1 MFFRI
6 VGHISDVETIASGKG
21 IREARRLRRAY
32 GGRRWK
38 KLKGTAVIEL
48 ADGTMCHAEVHCTK
62 PTASAL
68 GSSSSNAFWK
78 LNTKKTETQF
88 VVCVKNKGY
97 SASLELRKLY
107 QAISDER
114 AAKLHQLRI
123 VDESG
128 EDYLYPEGYFV
139 PVQLPQAVE
148 RAVRRTTSRG

>member
-1 MFFRI
+1 M
-6 VGHISDVETIASGKG
+6 
-21 IREARRLRRAY
+21 
-32 GGRRWK
+32 
-38 KLKGTAVIEL
+38 
-48 ADGTMCHAEVHCTK
+48 
-62 PTASAL
+62 
-68 GSSSSNAFWK
+68 
-78 LNTKKTETQF
+78 TKKKETQF

-128 EDYLYPEGYFV
+128 EDYLYPEAYFV